1 MKTYFYFKAEAYYI
15 INHGGGP
22 VKEGGHPLRLV
33 GMILNGVCVS
43 RVRSSSQAKTSRG
56 GLNMAKMSKEIM
68 DVFNDPGSAKV
79 LATAGAT
86 ALEVN
91 AAPKGSLRA
100 VSEDVIAFA
109 DIFGDKTNKN
119 LQLNKKVSALAFKV
133 SPVAGYQVKGTF
145 LGFQTSGELFD
156 RFAKEVKEKIKLDI
170 RGVGTIR
177 VDEVYAVAPPEPG
190 KKIA

>member
-1 MKTYFYFKAEAYYI
+1 
-15 INHGGGP
+15 
-22 VKEGGHPLRLV
+22 
-33 GMILNGVCVS
+33 
-43 RVRSSSQAKTSRG
+43 
-56 GLNMAKMSKEIM
+56 MAKMSKEVM

-79 LATAGAT
+79 LATAGST

-100 VSEDVIAFA
+100 VSDEVIAFA

-119 LQLNKKVSALAFKV
+119 LQLNKKVSALAFKM

-145 LGFQTSGELFD
+145 LGFQTSGELFNS
-156 RFAKEVKEKIKLDI
+156 FAKEIKEKINLDI
-170 RGVGTIR
+170 RAVGTIR
-177 VDEVYAVAPPEPG
+177 VDEIYAVAPPEPG

>member
-1 MKTYFYFKAEAYYI
+1 
-15 INHGGGP
+15 
-22 VKEGGHPLRLV
+22 
-33 GMILNGVCVS
+33 
-43 RVRSSSQAKTSRG
+43 
-56 GLNMAKMSKEIM
+56 MARMSKEVM

-79 LATAGAT
+79 LATAGST

-91 AAPKGSLRA
+91 VAPEGSLRA

-119 LQLNKKVSALAFKV
+119 LQLNKKVSALAFKM

-156 RFAKEVKEKIKLDI
+156 RFAREVKEKINLDM
-170 RGVGTIR
+170 RAVGTIR
-177 VDEVYAVAPPEPG
+177 VDEIYSSAPPEAG